1 MVTHPFHALSGRRL
15 RVLFS
20 RRRWCGVGIE
30 FVCELDDA
38 RRVGLRQEW
47 TDRGPEAGRVRLSAE
62 TLGELRTLADAI
74 ASRAAGGEEAGDA
87 PTC

>member
-47 TDRGPEAGRVRLSAE
+47 TDRGPTPSGARLSAE
-62 TLGELRTLADAI
+62 TLGELRALADAI
-74 ASRAAGGEEAGDA
+74 ADRAASGEEAHDA
-87 PTC
+87 PAC